1 MTEERRAKLLENLK
15 RGRETAKLNR
25 QKRAEYK
32 KILKQNEKKKI
43 DDVLIQ
49 DLEKRNNKKNKD
61 NENEKLKKEIENL
74 KKELDQKKNI
84 TNIKKEDVKPKEEKV
99 VVNPPPKIIIQEPP
113 KKIISTRLKKGSRW
127 K

>member
-1 MTEERRAKLLENLK
+1 MKLETNEKLEETPEKKETPEKVEETGDKVEKPKKQKKERKPMTEERKARLLENLK
-15 RGRETAKLNR
+15 KGRETAKLNS

-61 NENEKLKKEIENL
+61 NENEKLKKEIE
-74 KKELDQKKNI
+74 
-84 TNIKKEDVKPKEEKV
+84 
-99 VVNPPPKIIIQEPP
+99 
-113 KKIISTRLKKGSRW
+113 
-127 K
+127 